1 MKRGV
6 LSGVLLIMLVGA
18 SGWAKGGRRV
28 PSLGVKSKSTKV
40 VGAKKP
46 PKKNSKLSR
55 KKVKLPWGTK
65 VMLRTL
71 IRSRANRFPRMVK
84 SK

>member
-6 LSGVLLIMLVGA
+6 LSGVLLLMLVGA
-18 SGWAKGGRRV
+18 SGWAKEGRTVPNSRGKGG
-28 PSLGVKSKSTKV
+28 STKV

-46 PKKNSKLSR
+46 PKKNPKLSR
-55 KKVKLPWGTK
+55 KKVRLPWGTR

-84 SK
+84 QK

>member
-28 PSLGVKSKSTKV
+28 PSSGVKSKSTKV

-46 PKKNSKLSR
+46 PKKIQNFLVKRLSCLGEQR
-55 KKVKLPWGTK
+55 
-65 VMLRTL
+65 
-71 IRSRANRFPRMVK
+71 
-84 SK
+84 